1 MEKSLELYFLRLDI
15 RELYHISLRL
25 LGRICLLKICQ
36 SRKITKFPAFTVP
49 HCRSSLQMQEATPPA
64 VIGSLLRPFGV
75 QHGNMAA
82 GPRASTGAE
91 GRVHDRQEHLTVDT
105 KILGI
110 CVGDKKEGSFKFAG
124 ENYAM
129 LVFALPM
136 TDDFVVFVM
145 HSKQGC
151 GCEMMQQGKSDS
163 ICVKTVEILEAQSE
177 ASKDLM
183 PTEWKL
189 IMVEV
194 IHLDIQVHRGA
205 AKIFGVIVGLL
216 TKSAHFLPIRE
227 DYKTE
232 KLAKIYVN
240 EIVARHGVRL
250 SIIFRNVMVG
260 FSHTFWQALQ
270 EALGTRLDMSTAYH
284 PQIDGQ
290 SERTI
295 RHGVHSKLRTKNNG
309 SEYIQSVAPE
319 KMKDPGLFI
328 LPCRLGDSKPFDTLS
343 DLGSRVNLLPFKV
356 GLLEETDDV
365 LGLADGIKSYPV
377 GIVRNV
383 EVHVGK
389 LKLFEDF
396 HVVDMERELTCLL
409 LVGRGFLA
417 TANAVIDF
425 KKAKIAIG
433 EGLIRS
439 IFGVKELD
447 FGDDNVPY
455 WTTIGKRK
463 SYRTQTSKDG
473 IGARPP
479 YYAKRDFLNNHLPEE

>member
-1 MEKSLELYFLRLDI
+1 
-15 RELYHISLRL
+15 
-25 LGRICLLKICQ
+25 
-36 SRKITKFPAFTVP
+36 
-49 HCRSSLQMQEATPPA
+49 
-64 VIGSLLRPFGV
+64 
-75 QHGNMAA
+75 
-82 GPRASTGAE
+82 
-91 GRVHDRQEHLTVDT
+91 
-105 KILGI
+105 
-110 CVGDKKEGSFKFAG
+110 
-124 ENYAM
+124 
-129 LVFALPM
+129 
-136 TDDFVVFVM
+136 
-145 HSKQGC
+145 
-151 GCEMMQQGKSDS
+151 
-163 ICVKTVEILEAQSE
+163 
-177 ASKDLM
+177 
-183 PTEWKL
+183 
-189 IMVEV
+189 
-194 IHLDIQVHRGA
+194 
-205 AKIFGVIVGLL
+205 
-216 TKSAHFLPIRE
+216 
-227 DYKTE
+227 
-232 KLAKIYVN
+232 
-240 EIVARHGVRL
+240 
-250 SIIFRNVMVG
+250 
-260 FSHTFWQALQ
+260 
-270 EALGTRLDMSTAYH
+270 
-284 PQIDGQ
+284 
-290 SERTI
+290 
-295 RHGVHSKLRTKNNG
+295 
-309 SEYIQSVAPE
+309 
-319 KMKDPGLFI
+319 MKDPGLFI

-473 IGARPP
+473 IGLKIDEDSRPETTSRIL
-479 YYAKRDFLNNHLPEE
+479 KRRLDSTWDTVLTLETASGSAVKIYDPRNPSLATASGKL